1 MGVHAQ
7 MDEFGYVYGEI
18 PASAGCEE
26 RPAIGLIALAIL
38 AARRSE
44 LFRSLPR
51 KSLLTGGERMGT
63 LLTAPVF
70 WIGGLIMIALTVVD
84 AVA

>member
-1 MGVHAQ
+1 MSDAAVGAFSAVI
-7 MDEFGYVYGEI
+7 VYGI
-18 PASAGCEE
+18 A
-26 RPAIGLIALAIL
+26 AIGLIALAVL

-70 WIGGLIMIALTVVD
+70 LIGVLIMIVLTVVD
-84 AVA
+84 AVT